1 MAEIIRAHH
10 WWWPILAEEGR
21 ADFREQRREFSLS
34 SSSFYGVKVVL
45 GRELNCI
52 DFELENDFFLA
63 LNSAMLF

>member
-21 ADFREQRREFSLS
+21 ADFGD
-34 SSSFYGVKVVL
+34 SSFYGVKVVL

-52 DFELENDFFLA
+52 DFEIIARGRVNTCGSKEA
-63 LNSAMLF
+63 